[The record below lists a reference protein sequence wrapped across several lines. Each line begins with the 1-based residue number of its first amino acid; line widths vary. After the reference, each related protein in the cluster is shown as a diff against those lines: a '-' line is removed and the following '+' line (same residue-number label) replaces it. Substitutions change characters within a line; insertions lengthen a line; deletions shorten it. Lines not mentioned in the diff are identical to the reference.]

1 MNEQMQEH
9 REEINPPMKPV
20 EKLVITALVVIVIVT
35 LLSLLGIH
43 F

>member
-9 REEINPPMKPV
+9 REEINPRMTPV
-20 EKLVITALVVIVIVT
+20 EKFIVGGFIVIILVAI
-35 LLSLLGIH
+35 LALLGIH